1 MIRFLLLL
9 KGLAQ
14 SWLPALS
21 DKRDMP
27 LLSKNQENSHK
38 CKISFPLMLFVYM
51 ALTKHTKFKKLQ
63 SQRRIRRDILVIYTP
78 SWYSRSPW
86 KSCNRCQWRSCNL
99 YSCQP

>member
-1 MIRFLLLL
+1 
-9 KGLAQ
+9 
-14 SWLPALS
+14 
-21 DKRDMP
+21 
-27 LLSKNQENSHK
+27 
-38 CKISFPLMLFVYM
+38 M